1 MLPLNTNCYN
11 FMALTFIWG
20 GLWIGYWI
28 VDIGGWYVSVWTMC
42 ILSVGWTCCQP
53 KRWLSSRA
61 AVLGLAAAA
70 AWQQKYLMLAPGLH
84 LGSGSSL
91 EPRPQLTSASPSLNT
106 LPAAW
111 SPPPPPQLTS
121 LPHQH
126 TIISD
131 ITLTMESSHSSPL
144 YSHTRD
150 IPQGMQLM
158 NSIPWGTQPSTYRD
172 QINYI
177 CQKNKSFHYAWM
189 CR

>member
-1 MLPLNTNCYN
+1 
-11 FMALTFIWG
+11 MALTFIWG

-53 KRWLSSRA
+53 KRWLSSPCGGARA
-61 AVLGLAAAA
+61 GGRPRRGSKSTWCLPPASISGLAPASSLGRSSPQPRPASTL
-70 AWQQKYLMLAPGLH
+70 YLLPGHRHLAP
-84 LGSGSSL
+84 
-91 EPRPQLTSASPSLNT
+91 PR
-106 LPAAW
+106 
-111 SPPPPPQLTS
+111 LTS

-189 CR
+189 CIRCV

>member
-1 MLPLNTNCYN
+1 
-11 FMALTFIWG
+11 MALTFIWG

-53 KRWLSSRA
+53 KRWLSSPCGGARA
-61 AVLGLAAAA
+61 GGRPRRGSKSTWCLPPASISGLAPA
-70 AWQQKYLMLAPGLH
+70 
-84 LGSGSSL
+84 SSL
-91 EPRPQLTSASPSLNT
+91 GRSSPQPRPASTLYLLPGHRHLRLSSPHCHTSTLLFQILLWQWSHRTPRHCTLTSHPGC
-106 LPAAW
+106 
-111 SPPPPPQLTS
+111 
-121 LPHQH
+121 
-126 TIISD
+126 
-131 ITLTMESSHSSPL
+131 
-144 YSHTRD
+144 
-150 IPQGMQLM
+150 PQGMQLM

>member
-1 MLPLNTNCYN
+1 MRVCEQCAYYPWDGHAANLNV
-11 FMALTFIWG
+11 
-20 GLWIGYWI
+20 GY
-28 VDIGGWYVSVWTMC
+28 
-42 ILSVGWTCCQP
+42 P
-53 KRWLSSRA
+53 PRA
-61 AVLGLAAAA
+61 AVLGLAAA

-150 IPQGMQLM
+150 VLREC
-158 NSIPWGTQPSTYRD
+158 N
-172 QINYI
+172 
-177 CQKNKSFHYAWM
+177 
-189 CR
+189 